1 MRAVVLKQ
9 QNISTITNLQSSF
22 ETAIA
27 AAAPNWRH
35 VVSEYMKDVA
45 NHCSEAQPRTA
56 RPQIMR
62 YAPTYEYVKGVRICI
77 CLQIYKDMC
86 MYTYICVL

>member
-1 MRAVVLKQ
+1 MHAVVLNQ
-9 QNISTITNLQSSF
+9 RDISTIANLQSFF

-27 AAAPNWRH
+27 AGAPNWRH
-35 VVSEYMKDVA
+35 VVTQCMGDVA

-56 RPQIMR
+56 RPQILR
-62 YAPTYEYVKGVRICI
+62 YAPTYVYVKGVRICI
-77 CLQIYKDMC
+77 CLQIYMDMC